1 MQKIGTAFYRHMQL
15 LATIGALL
23 KIALV
28 FARGVFALFVAAVLG
43 FGLYVM
49 SLPVALSIWGYGDS
63 LVMLLV
69 LATGIGAGIGSYI
82 TWFDRNFNLGVQA
95 LLLVMALTCAVSGA
109 WLGYGVGV
117 GLDHPIWKPRHTRD
131 EYHDDGRSYRRKC
144 AAAST
149 WFVQR
154 NQGPA
159 LVICSDKFPQMRK
172 RDAPLDS
179 RRVPFCLC
187 SVFY

>member
-82 TWFDRNFNLGVQA
+82 TWFDRNFKFGV
-95 LLLVMALTCAVSGA
+95 
-109 WLGYGVGV
+109 
-117 GLDHPIWKPRHTRD
+117 
-131 EYHDDGRSYRRKC
+131 RR
-144 AAAST
+144 
-149 WFVQR
+149 F
-154 NQGPA
+154 
-159 LVICSDKFPQMRK
+159 CSSWR
-172 RDAPLDS
+172 
-179 RRVPFCLC
+179 
-187 SVFY
+187 